1 MKKWNRF
8 DKNETPWNRL
18 GRETVENPLS
28 ARYCNLTNRWK
39 QCISSRVSS
48 MIHFLKH
55 LSKTTRQEYAETSC
69 SYWHDNAELHVR
81 IESRLVGSLVL
92 SLTPVI
98 WPHALVV
105 AHLKGIEKSRYVDI
119 SKVGLL
125 AERGKEI
132 WRSVKTKEAH
142 SQKRESKRGR

>member
-1 MKKWNRF
+1 M
-8 DKNETPWNRL
+8 
-18 GRETVENPLS
+18 
-28 ARYCNLTNRWK
+28 
-39 QCISSRVSS
+39 
-48 MIHFLKH
+48 
-55 LSKTTRQEYAETSC
+55 
-69 SYWHDNAELHVR
+69 
-81 IESRLVGSLVL
+81 VGSLVL

-132 WRSVKTKEAH
+132 WRSVKRLTHRKEREQERQITIHYSKNVGSFVKASRVRSIRNVGEKSKAGVSGITIVSS
-142 SQKRESKRGR
+142 SQIGWMDPTVYSGS